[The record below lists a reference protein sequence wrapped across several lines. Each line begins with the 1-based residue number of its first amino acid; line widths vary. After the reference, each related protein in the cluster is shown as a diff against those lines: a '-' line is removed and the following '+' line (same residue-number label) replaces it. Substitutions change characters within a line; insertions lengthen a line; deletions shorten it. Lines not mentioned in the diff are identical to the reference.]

1 MKAFKCSNCE
11 KSYNRAQDLKSHQ
24 TKTGHKNPIFEN
36 DLITEDVEYSTVA
49 SEDLFNSEM
58 DSEICDST
66 EESEAIYITRA
77 RRPRIQEK
85 PKIKNVQD
93 KSV

>member
-1 MKAFKCSNCE
+1 M
-11 KSYNRAQDLKSHQ
+11 
-24 TKTGHKNPIFEN
+24 
-36 DLITEDVEYSTVA
+36 A

>member
-1 MKAFKCSNCE
+1 MKAFKCPNCE
-11 KSYNRAQDLKSHQ
+11 NSYNRAQDLKSHQ
-24 TKTGHKNPIFEN
+24 TKTGHKNDPSAI
-36 DLITEDVEYSTVA
+36 IIEDVEYSTLN

-66 EESEAIYITRA
+66 EESEAVYITRA

>member
-1 MKAFKCSNCE
+1 MKAFQCPNCE
-11 KSYNRAQDLKSHQ
+11 NSYNRAQDLKAHQ
-24 TKTGHKNPIFEN
+24 TRAGHKNEPVTEN
-36 DLITEDVEYSTVA
+36 VWYSNVA

-77 RRPRIQEK
+77 RRPRVEIK
-85 PKIKNVQD
+85 PEIKNVQD